1 MQLIILSISLKLR
14 RRWWNK
20 MNNEELTAMVK
31 EEKVRE
37 LAQEF
42 EIYDN
47 DEEDD
52 EMGEDEDE

>member
-1 MQLIILSISLKLR
+1 
-14 RRWWNK
+14 